1 MLTLGSVGVGVASGI
16 WQDFGG
22 LLLAPGGSAASTA
35 PKTMSFTDFACVF
48 VRAAGDRLLAA
59 ERLVCGFSHL
69 FGASLAEVDLGYR
82 ISSKYLV
89 VVAHFRPEAFDEA
102 VQARLTFWTARAGGR
117 ATPLTGMP
125 LAERKAFDV
134 HLSLCEVRLAG
145 VKPAELF
152 DRTAKLF
159 GDVGAPA
166 TRRRNPL
173 DRPMLALDVGGAGL
187 EGVSY
192 GAEARQLFIAAP
204 MAPPVGD
211 EVLVV
216 FRLPGVD
223 KPVGVKTK
231 VAAVRTGA
239 AAAPG
244 QPAGFALAL
253 PPGAG
258 VVHEALAA
266 RAPDASG
273 VRYAPRFQV
282 KSPVKVLVPAPPVA
296 AAAAP
301 PPGEQASA
309 PAWLT
314 APDAPAAAPRAV
326 IEYTSEQELE
336 ADFIENLS
344 QGGAFIRTAKPYPVG
359 ATLALDFR
367 LPNGSELQAQAVVA
381 FANANGMGVRFTLDT
396 GSEATL
402 QAAIAHISARA
413 RRALVVDDDALV
425 RRMLADALADRGFE
439 VVTATDGNDGLRV
452 LSEELLAL
460 DLLVTDVFMPGMDG
474 EQFVKMIR
482 RAGGEAD
489 LAIVVVTGKMEAG
502 LEPRLEVAGADAV
515 LDKALGPELVAQAAD
530 AVLER
535 KRLARG

>member
-1 MLTLGSVGVGVASGI
+1 
-16 WQDFGG
+16 
-22 LLLAPGGSAASTA
+22 
-35 PKTMSFTDFACVF
+35 MSFTDFACVF

-134 HLSLCEVRLAG
+134 HLSLCELRLAG

-159 GDVGAPA
+159 SDVGAPA

-239 AAAPG
+239 AAAPVG
-244 QPAGFALAL
+244 KQGW
-253 PPGAG
+253 GARTSS
-258 VVHEALAA
+258 ENA
-266 RAPDASG
+266 R
-273 VRYAPRFQV
+273 
-282 KSPVKVLVPAPPVA
+282 
-296 AAAAP
+296 
-301 PPGEQASA
+301 
-309 PAWLT
+309 LT
-314 APDAPAAAPRAV
+314 ASVATNCSHRGPSRSLRAS
-326 IEYTSEQELE
+326 IHTST
-336 ADFIENLS
+336 S
-344 QGGAFIRTAKPYPVG
+344 SSPGTGRRSGGAAEPTAGSFIAGIIRQI
-359 ATLALDFR
+359 
-367 LPNGSELQAQAVVA
+367 GS
-381 FANANGMGVRFTLDT
+381 
-396 GSEATL
+396 
-402 QAAIAHISARA
+402 
-413 RRALVVDDDALV
+413 
-425 RRMLADALADRGFE
+425 
-439 VVTATDGNDGLRV
+439 
-452 LSEELLAL
+452 
-460 DLLVTDVFMPGMDG
+460 
-474 EQFVKMIR
+474 
-482 RAGGEAD
+482 
-489 LAIVVVTGKMEAG
+489 VVVSVD
-502 LEPRLEVAGADAV
+502 PI
-515 LDKALGPELVAQAAD
+515 
-530 AVLER
+530 
-535 KRLARG
+535 